1 MNVANIFRSFRAE
14 LRALLKNQSGAV
26 ILYVT
31 AGLTV
36 FVGFSALAIDGS
48 YLYVMHN
55 RMQSAADAA
64 ALAAASQLPDVDDT
78 RAAAI
83 EYAQKN
89 LPSGENGVVLTNGDV
104 VLGTWDDDT
113 RTFTAG
119 VTPANAV
126 QVTVRR
132 ADANTNSVQLFMAS
146 MFGDDSI
153 DMSATATATFGT
165 AGDWD
170 MTIVQDVSNSFRDE
184 IHLAREADKALMN
197 CVADR
202 TGPGSRIGVTKF
214 TGNAFFVS
222 DVPPEAI
229 SENLEDYEE
238 LIDGI
243 EPCCPDNSTSAST
256 RRRNCQRN
264 YNNNPQCVG
273 THIGA
278 GIDKGLSVIDAM
290 EAADA
295 AEDDDDGHDGD
306 DEQVTPLNKAL
317 IIVSDG
323 QPNAAERWKFLPE
336 YGGTGDPLGSS
347 FQRLIERGRYSQAT
361 ERLYDLAEDSADEA
375 EDRGVDIFTIYYYED
390 GSDSDRD
397 FLEGLTRGNGQ
408 YFETPNAEDLPNLL
422 LKVCSSLPLKLVM

>member
-1 MNVANIFRSFRAE
+1 VLNRAWAAA
-14 LRALLKNQSGAV
+14 RRFVGDRSGAV
-26 ILYVT
+26 IIYVT
-31 AGLTV
+31 MGLTV
-36 FVGFSALAIDGS
+36 FLGFSALAIDGS

-89 LPSGENGVVLTNGDV
+89 LPAGENGVVLTNSDV
-104 VLGTWDDDT
+104 VLGTWDDET
-113 RTFTAG
+113 RTFNPGA
-119 VTPANAV
+119 TPANAV

-132 ADANTNSVQLFMAS
+132 ADANANPTQLFLAT
-146 MFGDDSI
+146 MFGEETI
-153 DMSATATATFGT
+153 DMAATATATFGT

-184 IHLAREADKALMN
+184 IALAREADKALLS

-202 TGPGSRIGVTKF
+202 TGPGSRVGVTKF

-222 DVPPEAI
+222 EVPPQPIA
-229 SENLEDYEE
+229 ENLEDYEE
-238 LIDGI
+238 LVDGI
-243 EPCCPDNSTSAST
+243 EPCCPDNSSSAST
-256 RRRNCQRN
+256 RRRNCERN

-278 GIDKGLSVIDAM
+278 GIDKGLAVIDAM

-295 AEDDDDGHDGD
+295 AADDDDGEDGD
-306 DEQVTPLNKAL
+306 DEQVVPLNKAL
-317 IIVSDG
+317 VIVSDG
-323 QPNAAERWKFLPE
+323 EPNAAERWKFLPA

-361 ERLYDLAEDSADEA
+361 GILRDLAEDAADA
-375 EDRGVDIFTIYYYED
+375 AADRGVDIFTIYYYQDGTDED
-390 GSDSDRD
+390 RE
-397 FLEGLTRGNGQ
+397 FLEGLTRGNGL
-408 YFETPNAEDLPNLL
+408 YFETPDAEDLPNLL

>member
-1 MNVANIFRSFRAE
+1 MKVAAVFRSVYAE
-14 LRALLKNQSGAV
+14 FSALARNRSGAV

-64 ALAAASQLPDVDDT
+64 ALAAASQLPDADDT

-83 EYAQKN
+83 SYAQKN
-89 LPSGENGVVLTNGDV
+89 LPSGENGVVLTNSDV

-132 ADANTNSVQLFMAS
+132 AAANANSVQLFLAS
-146 MFGDDSI
+146 MFGEDSV
-153 DMSATATATFGT
+153 DLSATATATFGT

-184 IHLAREADKALMN
+184 IHLAREADKALMS
-197 CVADR
+197 CVSDR
-202 TGPGSRIGVTKF
+202 TGPGSRVGVTKF

-222 DVPPEAI
+222 EVPPQPIA
-229 SENLEDYEE
+229 ENLEDYED

-243 EPCCPDNSTSAST
+243 EPCCPDNSTSSST
-256 RRRNCQRN
+256 RKKNCQRH

-278 GIDKGLSVIDAM
+278 GIDKGLAVIDAM

-295 AEDDDDGHDGD
+295 AADDDDGVDND
-306 DEQVTPLNKAL
+306 DEQVVPLNKAL
-317 IIVSDG
+317 VIVSDG
-323 QPNAAERWKFLPE
+323 EPNAAERWKFLPS
-336 YGGTGDPLGSS
+336 YGGTGDPLGST
-347 FQRLIERGRYSQAT
+347 FQRLIERGRYTQAT
-361 ERLYDLAEDSADEA
+361 GVLRDLAVSSADAA

-390 GSDSDRD
+390 GSDTDRE

-408 YFETPNAEDLPNLL
+408 YFETPDAEDLPNLL

>member
-1 MNVANIFRSFRAE
+1 MKVAAVFRSVYAE
-14 LRALLKNQSGAV
+14 FSALARNRSGAV

-64 ALAAASQLPDVDDT
+64 ALAAASQLPDAADT

-83 EYAQKN
+83 SYAQKN
-89 LPSGENGVVLTNGDV
+89 LPSGENGVVLKNADV
-104 VLGTWDDDT
+104 ILGTWDDDT

-132 ADANTNSVQLFMAS
+132 AAANANSVQLFLAS
-146 MFGDDSI
+146 MFGEDSV
-153 DMSATATATFGT
+153 DLSATATATFGT

-184 IHLAREADKALMN
+184 IHLAREADKALMS
-197 CVADR
+197 CVSDR
-202 TGPGSRIGVTKF
+202 TGPGSRVGVTKF

-222 DVPPEAI
+222 EVPPQPIA
-229 SENLEDYEE
+229 ENLEDYED

-243 EPCCPDNSTSAST
+243 EPCCPDNSTSSST
-256 RRRNCQRN
+256 RKKNCQRH

-278 GIDKGLSVIDAM
+278 GIDKGLAVIDAM

-295 AEDDDDGHDGD
+295 AADDDDGEDND
-306 DEQVTPLNKAL
+306 DEQVVPLNKAL
-317 IIVSDG
+317 VIVSDG
-323 QPNAAERWKFLPE
+323 QPNAAERWKFLPS

-361 ERLYDLAEDSADEA
+361 DQLYDLAEASADRA

-390 GSDSDRD
+390 GSDNDRE
-397 FLEGLTRGNGQ
+397 FLESLTRGNGQ
-408 YFETPNAEDLPNLL
+408 YFETPHAEDLPNLL

>member
-1 MNVANIFRSFRAE
+1 MKVAEIFRSVYAE
-14 LRALLKNQSGAV
+14 FSALARNRSGAV

-64 ALAAASQLPDVDDT
+64 ALAAASQLPDAADT

-83 EYAQKN
+83 DYAQKN
-89 LPSGENGVVLTNGDV
+89 LPSGENGVVLTNSDV
-104 VLGTWDDDT
+104 VLGTWDDDA

-119 VTPANAV
+119 ATPANAV

-132 ADANTNSVQLFMAS
+132 AAANANSVQLFLAS
-146 MFGDDSI
+146 MFGEDSV
-153 DMSATATATFGT
+153 DLSATATATFGT

-184 IHLAREADKALMN
+184 IHLAREADKALMS
-197 CVADR
+197 CVSDR
-202 TGPGSRIGVTKF
+202 TGPGSRVGVTKF

-222 DVPPEAI
+222 EVPPQPIA
-229 SENLEDYEE
+229 ENLEAYED

-243 EPCCPDNSTSAST
+243 EPCCPDNSTSSST
-256 RRRNCQRN
+256 RKKNCQRH

-278 GIDKGLSVIDAM
+278 GIDKGLAVIDAM

-295 AEDDDDGHDGD
+295 AADDDDGVDND
-306 DEQVTPLNKAL
+306 DEQVVPLNKAL
-317 IIVSDG
+317 VIVSDG
-323 QPNAAERWKFLPE
+323 EPNAAERWKFLPS
-336 YGGTGDPLGSS
+336 YGGTGDPLGST
-347 FQRLIERGRYSQAT
+347 FQRLIERGRYTQAT
-361 ERLYDLAEDSADEA
+361 GVLRDLAEASADAA

-390 GSDSDRD
+390 GSDTDRE

-408 YFETPNAEDLPNLL
+408 YFETPDAEELPNLL

>member
-1 MNVANIFRSFRAE
+1 MKVAAIFRSVYAE
-14 LRALLKNQSGAV
+14 FSALARNRSGAV

-64 ALAAASQLPDVDDT
+64 ALAAASQLPDAADT

-83 EYAQKN
+83 SYAQKN
-89 LPSGENGVVLTNGDV
+89 LPSGENGVVLKNADV
-104 VLGTWDDDT
+104 ILGTWDDDT

-132 ADANTNSVQLFMAS
+132 AAANANSVQLFLAS
-146 MFGDDSI
+146 MFGEDSI
-153 DMSATATATFGT
+153 DLSATATATFGT

-184 IHLAREADKALMN
+184 IHLAREADKALMS
-197 CVADR
+197 CVSDR
-202 TGPGSRIGVTKF
+202 TGPGSRVGVTKF

-222 DVPPEAI
+222 EVPPQPIA
-229 SENLEDYEE
+229 ENLEDYED

-243 EPCCPDNSTSAST
+243 EPCCPDNSTSSST
-256 RRRNCQRN
+256 RKKNCQRH

-278 GIDKGLSVIDAM
+278 GIDKGLAVIDAM

-295 AEDDDDGHDGD
+295 AADDDDGVDND
-306 DEQVTPLNKAL
+306 DEQVVPLNKAL
-317 IIVSDG
+317 VIVSDG
-323 QPNAAERWKFLPE
+323 EPNAAERWKFLPS
-336 YGGTGDPLGSS
+336 YGGTGDPLGST
-347 FQRLIERGRYSQAT
+347 FQRLIERGRYTQAT
-361 ERLYDLAEDSADEA
+361 GVLRDLAVSSADAA

-390 GSDSDRD
+390 GSDTDRE

-408 YFETPNAEDLPNLL
+408 YFETPDAEDLPNLL

>member
-1 MNVANIFRSFRAE
+1 MKVAEIFRSFRAE
-14 LRALLKNQSGAV
+14 LDALLRNRSGAV

-64 ALAAASQLPDVDDT
+64 ALAAASQLPDADDT
-78 RAAAI
+78 RAAAV
-83 EYAQKN
+83 EYAVKN
-89 LPSGENGVVLTNGDV
+89 LPTGENGVVLKNSDV
-104 VLGTWDDDT
+104 VLGTWDDEA

-119 VTPANAV
+119 ASPANAV

-132 ADANTNSVQLFMAS
+132 AAENENATQLFLAS
-146 MFGDDSI
+146 MFGEDSV

-184 IHLAREADKALMN
+184 IHLAREADKALMS

-202 TGPGSRIGVTKF
+202 TGPGSRIGITKF

-222 DVPPEAI
+222 EVPPEPIA
-229 SENLEDYEE
+229 ENLEAYEE
-238 LIDGI
+238 LVDDI

-256 RRRNCQRN
+256 RNKNCN
-264 YNNNPQCVG
+264 KYYGGNPQCVG

-278 GIDKGLSVIDAM
+278 GIDKGLQVVDAM

-295 AEDDDDGHDGD
+295 AADDDDGEDGD
-306 DEQVTPLNKAL
+306 DEQVVPLNKAL
-317 IIVSDG
+317 VIVSDG
-323 QPNAAERWKFLPE
+323 EPNAAERWKFLPS
-336 YGGTGDPLGSS
+336 YGGTGDPLGST

-361 ERLYDLAEDSADEA
+361 DILYDKAEEAADRA

-390 GSDSDRD
+390 GSDSDRE

-408 YFETPNAEDLPNLL
+408 YFETPDAEDLPNLL